1 LVDGQWVPRPQA
13 PIGELKDSDEN
24 LNPKRASDAAKS
36 IAATTW
42 EHYDSF
48 DIGIIEFTEWGGLWG
63 DAQRARVIQEVRRI
77 ANEQGSTVVVYAHGW
92 HHSARWNDTNL
103 VSFRHVLRFLA
114 RQPQVGMHCIPTAN
128 ARHSRVVGIYIGWRG
143 ESVPVPGANLT
154 TIFSRKRVA
163 QAIGGPSTNWEAMRV
178 RRHLLL
184 RQSQLANVLRDL
196 DTIRDEANRNANADG
211 RPFTS
216 LTITG
221 HSLGG
226 AMLLSAM
233 QQIVFDKTID
243 DAAPIDAADLHR
255 IGDAVVLLNPAVEA
269 RRYKT
274 FRAEV
279 SSKDFDEKQRPI
291 LLVLSSDGDTPNK
304 IALKIARVLVTMFTP
319 TRWREWHDSTT
330 ALGFSLSDISHRL
343 AVKQADGKEL
353 LDTPLES
360 LKPVFFPYGITLAD
374 KDLSRFKL
382 AGSGPYGQSLNLNN
396 LSGRKDYNPFMVIQ
410 TDKAIIRNHNDIF
423 STGVMSFLIPLVSAS
438 ERKGILPICFPQ
450 QFAQQASATK

>member
-1 LVDGQWVPRPQA
+1 
-13 PIGELKDSDEN
+13 
-24 LNPKRASDAAKS
+24 
-36 IAATTW
+36 
-42 EHYDSF
+42 
-48 DIGIIEFTEWGGLWG
+48 
-63 DAQRARVIQEVRRI
+63 
-77 ANEQGSTVVVYAHGW
+77 
-92 HHSARWNDTNL
+92 
-103 VSFRHVLRFLA
+103 
-114 RQPQVGMHCIPTAN
+114 MHCIPTAN